1 MKRVLMVTKIG
12 KNYGAVLQAYA
23 LQTVLK
29 KLGASPRI
37 LDYRL
42 RITMNTYRVLPK
54 VTGFTTLRHFLRMI
68 PTYPA
73 KWRSVQ
79 AFKRFKREC
88 LLLTSPYSGYEALK
102 KNPPEAD
109 IYLTGSDQVWN
120 PKICFDPAYYLL
132 FGDPKTVR
140 ASYAASV
147 GISVMPEEYREE
159 FARRVA
165 QVPIRSVREEDG
177 QRLLKG
183 MGIDSVV
190 HIDPTLLLSVK
201 DYERIAAKRL
211 VKGKYILVYL
221 LILPE
226 NYREYIAALR
236 ARYPG
241 YEVIDISG
249 YDEVTDLGDRR
260 MMDIGPREFVALIRD
275 AAFVLTSSFHGTV
288 FSVIHGREF
297 AAVLPQGTGARIVGL
312 LTKLGIGKQIIQTPA
327 QLETQDFA
335 YDHEQVQKRIQDEKE
350 SALAY
355 LRDILQDEKETDG

>member
-1 MKRVLMVTKIG
+1 MKKVLMVTKIG

-23 LQTVLK
+23 LQTVIG
-29 KLGASPRI
+29 KLGASSAI
-37 LDYRL
+37 VDYRL
-42 RITMNTYRVLPK
+42 KITMNTYRVLPR
-54 VTGFTTLRHFLRMI
+54 VTGFTTLRHFIRMI

-73 KWRSVQ
+73 KRRSVQ
-79 AFKRFKREC
+79 AFKRFKKEC
-88 LLLTSPYSGYEALK
+88 LMLTRPYSGYEALK
-102 KNPPEAD
+102 KNPPAAD
-109 IYLTGSDQVWN
+109 VYLTGSDQVWN

-147 GISVMPEEYREE
+147 GISVMPGEYREE

-177 QRLLKG
+177 QRLLAG
-183 MGIDSVV
+183 MGIDSAV
-190 HIDPTLLLSVK
+190 HIDPTLLLSRK
-201 DYERIAAKRL
+201 EYERIAAKRL
-211 VKGKYILVYL
+211 IKGKYILVYL

-236 ARYPG
+236 TRYPG

-249 YDEVTDLGDRR
+249 HDEVADLGDRR
-260 MMDIGPREFVALIRD
+260 LMDIGPREFIALIRD

-297 AAVLPQGTGARIVGL
+297 AAVLPGGTGARIVGL
-312 LTKLGIGKQIIQTPA
+312 LNKLGIEGHIVHSPA
-327 QLETQDFA
+327 QLETADFA
-335 YDHEQVQKRIQDEKE
+335 YDCRLAEERIEREK
-350 SALAY
+350 AAAFAY
-355 LRDILQDEKETDG
+355 LDDVLKLAEEK